1 VSSRSFRH
9 LALVISISMA
19 PVLSATS
26 AHGFACLKINGHC
39 ARWTQGGAI
48 LHSFLGNPGVG
59 LFNGTLSWDSNTVNA
74 GNDWNAAG
82 AAFHFT
88 VEVGGSFINP
98 CGPQGAGHACPN
110 TGPVGDNPVF
120 FANNFCGQ
128 GFGDIIELTNNCADR
143 NSGAMLNAPVFVNSA
158 PANASHDPNSIMGW
172 NAYDGAI
179 RVGSDNRVINDI
191 HRVLV
196 HELGHVLGLDHPDD
210 NGQMVF
216 AIMNSRES
224 NIYQLQPDDIS
235 GLFSLY
241 PNSNPPANSSG
252 GNTGCQIAAR
262 GAHANPANP
271 WILLMPTVL
280 LLLRPRRRSETGQSH
295 QVDALRGH

>member
-1 VSSRSFRH
+1 MRSLCFRR
-9 LALVISISMA
+9 LALVITTSLA
-19 PVLSATS
+19 LVFPAASAQ
-26 AHGFACLKINGHC
+26 GFACLKINNHC
-39 ARWTQGGAI
+39 VRWTQGGTT
-48 LHSFLGNPGVG
+48 LRTFLGNPGVA
-59 LFNGTLSWDSNTVNA
+59 LFNGTVSWDSNAINA
-74 GNDWNAAG
+74 GNDWNSAG
-82 AAFHFT
+82 AAFHFN
-88 VEVGGSFINP
+88 VEVGGTFINP

-143 NSGAMLNAPVFVNSA
+143 NNGAMLNAPVFVNSA
-158 PANASHDPNSIMGW
+158 PANASHDSNSIMGW

-191 HRVLV
+191 RRVLV
-196 HELGHVLGLDHPDD
+196 HEFGHVLGLDHPDD

-224 NIYQLQPDDIS
+224 NIYQLQQDDIN

-241 PNSNPPANSSG
+241 PNSGPPADSSG
-252 GNTGCQIAAR
+252 ANTGCQIAAPSGR
-262 GAHANPANP
+262 SSA
-271 WILLMPTVL
+271 WILLVPAVLVL
-280 LLLRPRRRSETGQSH
+280 LRRRRDS
-295 QVDALRGH
+295 